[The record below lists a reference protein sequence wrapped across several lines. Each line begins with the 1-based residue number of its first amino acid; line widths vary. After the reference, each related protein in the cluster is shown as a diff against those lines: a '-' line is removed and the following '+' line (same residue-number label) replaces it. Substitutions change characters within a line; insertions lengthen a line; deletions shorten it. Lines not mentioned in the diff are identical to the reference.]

1 MKMRVHIHS
10 ALESGKLLKVT
21 LSQVVGRG
29 QGLAGATQAAA
40 L

>member
-29 QGLAGATQAAA
+29 ARAGATQAAA